1 MKTATLLLVDD
12 DEVVLATFGRGL
24 RDAGFAVQLAGSG
37 AEALTTARATPPDLA
52 ILDLRMPGLS
62 GIETA
67 ALIREIGI
75 PVIFLS
81 AYDDHES
88 VAEAARQGALGYLI
102 KPIDVARALPT
113 IKTALERARDI
124 QDLSEQKDR
133 LTQAVGTGRVVNVA
147 IGILMERHRIDHQ
160 EAFAAIRERSRR
172 ERRKVREVASEILDA
187 WSLING
193 LGSRELRGSLNAAAS
208 TTATMPSG
216 HKPGTPS

>member
-24 RDAGFAVQLAGSG
+24 RDAGFTVQLAGSG
-37 AEALTTARATPPDLA
+37 AEALTTARTTPPDLA

-67 ALIREIGI
+67 ALIREVGI

-81 AYDDHES
+81 AYDDQES
-88 VAEAARQGALGYLI
+88 VAEAVRQGALGYLI
-102 KPIDVARALPT
+102 KPIDVTRALPT
-113 IKTALERARDI
+113 IRTALERAREI
-124 QDLSEQKDR
+124 QDLSQQKDR

-147 IGILMERHRIDHQ
+147 IGILMERHRIDQQ
-160 EAFAAIRERSRR
+160 EAFAAIRDRSRK

-187 WSLING
+187 WSLLNG
-193 LGSRELRGSLNAAAS
+193 LGSREMRGNLNAASA
-208 TTATMPSG
+208 TTATLLTG